1 MRTTVHST
9 VGLQRRACTCACMRV
24 RVRACVVR
32 ACAPALV
39 LHLHRWRD
47 EGACLKWLL
56 GWLSMLATLQSLV
69 VAALDSQPGSPDQQE
84 TLKCT
89 VKDALNR
96 GIPDA
101 EIQAARRVR
110 PTVTCLCYFSSLTT
124 ALC

>member
-1 MRTTVHST
+1 
-9 VGLQRRACTCACMRV
+9 
-24 RVRACVVR
+24 
-32 ACAPALV
+32 
-39 LHLHRWRD
+39 
-47 EGACLKWLL
+47 
-56 GWLSMLATLQSLV
+56 MLATLQSLV

-110 PTVTCLCYFSSLTT
+110 PTVTRHLLVLFQ
-124 ALC
+124 